1 MIVLNQ
7 EELQRD
13 IQYQNMINAITASKH
28 ESNDRMSS
36 LRTSKMVSIINS
48 YNFTSAYKNK
58 SKVAFVGEQFPIELI
73 LALKVIPFNL
83 ETMAALLSRSDNL
96 KTYFTLG
103 DENNLSRD
111 VCSVLRGEFGLGLS
125 NCLPTPDVMV
135 SCNHPCD
142 GYMKIIFNLQKLY
155 NKRVC
160 SMDVPAVANDVTISY
175 VEAQLRNMAKDI
187 GSELNIKLEES
198 DLMEVVNNSNQA
210 KEYYYK
216 TLDMF
221 ENSYLPDVS
230 HELMMIAMVNLWGS
244 KEIIKVCKTLY
255 EEALEIREKQKE
267 KKMRKRVIWFGQM
280 SFFSD
285 QIIEYIEKEV
295 EIIYFGPFV
304 NYRDRINPE
313 NPYRSLAKRFITYSW
328 NPFTMSETIHQFST
342 KFKISGIILQ
352 NAWGCRD
359 ILGVNNMLRDA
370 AKENKLKILMLDN
383 DFLDKEKVAFD
394 HVKNRIDAFMEILQ

>member
-1 MIVLNQ
+1 
-7 EELQRD
+7 
-13 IQYQNMINAITASKH
+13 
-28 ESNDRMSS
+28 
-36 LRTSKMVSIINS
+36 
-48 YNFTSAYKNK
+48 
-58 SKVAFVGEQFPIELI
+58 
-73 LALKVIPFNL
+73 
-83 ETMAALLSRSDNL
+83 
-96 KTYFTLG
+96 
-103 DENNLSRD
+103 
-111 VCSVLRGEFGLGLS
+111 
-125 NCLPTPDVMV
+125 
-135 SCNHPCD
+135 
-142 GYMKIIFNLQKLY
+142 
-155 NKRVC
+155 
-160 SMDVPAVANDVTISY
+160 
-175 VEAQLRNMAKDI
+175 
-187 GSELNIKLEES
+187 
-198 DLMEVVNNSNQA
+198 
-210 KEYYYK
+210 
-216 TLDMF
+216 
-221 ENSYLPDVS
+221 
-230 HELMMIAMVNLWGS
+230 
-244 KEIIKVCKTLY
+244 
-255 EEALEIREKQKE
+255 
-267 KKMRKRVIWFGQM
+267 MRKRVIWFGQM